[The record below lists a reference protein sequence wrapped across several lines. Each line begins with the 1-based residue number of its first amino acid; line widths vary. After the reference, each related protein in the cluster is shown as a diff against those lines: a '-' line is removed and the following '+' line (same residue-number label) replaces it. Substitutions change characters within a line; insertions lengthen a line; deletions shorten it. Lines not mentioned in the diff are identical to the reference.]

1 VTLPDRIE
9 PLSQAALEGDAAAD
23 TDLRDLLV
31 GMVQARRWSTR
42 LFNLQRQGRMGT
54 TAPIDG
60 EEAAVVGSAAAMDPR
75 VDWVVPQYR
84 EPVGL
89 SRFGE
94 RVLLHTILYHL
105 GHPDACAFPSDIR
118 MLPIQISIAAQIPH
132 AVGLAWGMRL
142 RGEPGAVLCYF
153 GDGATSEGDF
163 YEGANLAGVVKA
175 PVVLLCV
182 NNAWAIS
189 TPLRVQTAAATIA
202 DKASAVGIPGVRV
215 DGNDA
220 VAVRDATAAAR
231 RRACAGEGP
240 TLIEAVT
247 YRMGPHTTADDP
259 TRYVP
264 PEELAAWAERD
275 PIARLRARLEQAGR
289 WDDDRQRAAEE
300 EADRRFDEA
309 LDAARATPL
318 HDDAFIDSAYASPTP
333 QLERQRRLLHDETS
347 PGAAPR

>member
-1 VTLPDRIE
+1 MTTSNRVEVDE
-9 PLSQAALEGDAAAD
+9 PASTADEAALG
-23 TDLRDLLV
+23 DLLV
-31 GMVQARRWSTR
+31 EMVHARRWSTR

-60 EEAAVVGSAAAMDPR
+60 EEAAVVGSAAAMDPA
-75 VDWVVPQYR
+75 VDWAVPQYR

-89 SRFGE
+89 SRFGD

-105 GHPDACAFPSDIR
+105 GHPDAGAYPPDIHVFPT
-118 MLPIQISIAAQIPH
+118 QISIAAQIPH
-132 AVGLAWGMRL
+132 AVGLAWGLRL

-163 YEGANLAGVVKA
+163 YEAANLAGVVRA
-175 PVVLLCV
+175 PVILLCV
-182 NNAWAIS
+182 NNSWAIS
-189 TPLRVQTAAATIA
+189 TPVRLQTAAGSIA
-202 DKASAVGIPGVRV
+202 DKAAAAGIPGVRV
-215 DGNDA
+215 DGNDV
-220 VAVRDATAAAR
+220 VAVREATAAAR
-231 RRACAGEGP
+231 RRALAGEGP

-275 PIARLRARLEQAGR
+275 PIARLGTRLEQAGL

-300 EADRRFDEA
+300 DADRRFDA
-309 LDAARATPL
+309 AFDAAQATPL
-318 HDDAFIDSAYASPTP
+318 RDDVFIDTAYASPTP
-333 QLERQRRLLHDETS
+333 QLERQRRLLHDERS
-347 PGAAPR
+347 RGAG

>member
-1 VTLPDRIE
+1 VTVSNRVETDDAVP
-9 PLSQAALEGDAAAD
+9 PAAPEELC
-23 TDLRDLLV
+23 DLLV
-31 GMVQARRWSTR
+31 GMLEARRWSTR

-60 EEAAVVGSAAAMDPR
+60 EEAAVVGSAAAMDPA

-94 RVLLHTILYHL
+94 SVLRHTILYHL
-105 GHPDACAFPSDIR
+105 GHPEACAFPPDVR
-118 MLPIQISIAAQIPH
+118 VFPIQISIAAQIPH

-142 RGEPGAVLCYF
+142 RGEPGSVLCYF

-163 YEGANLAGVVKA
+163 YEAANLAGVVRA
-175 PVVLLCV
+175 PVVLLCI

-202 DKASAVGIPGVRV
+202 AKAAAAGIPGVRV
-215 DGNDA
+215 DGNDV

-275 PIARLRARLEQAGR
+275 PIVRLRTRLEQAGL
-289 WDDDRQRAAEE
+289 WDGDRQRAADEG
-300 EADRRFDEA
+300 ADRRFDEA
-309 LDAARATPL
+309 FDAAMATPL
-318 HDDAFIDSAYASPTP
+318 RDDAFIDSAYARPTP
-333 QLERQRRLLHDETS
+333 QLERQRRLLHDETAQ
-347 PGAAPR
+347 GTR